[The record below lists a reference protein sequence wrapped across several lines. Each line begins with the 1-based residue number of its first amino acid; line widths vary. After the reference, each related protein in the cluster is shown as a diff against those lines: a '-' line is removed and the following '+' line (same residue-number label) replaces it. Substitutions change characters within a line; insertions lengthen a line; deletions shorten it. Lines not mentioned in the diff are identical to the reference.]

1 MASEDP
7 SITTRLEALERRS
20 AGSARRDGVAQ
31 ICIAVLFVGSLILLT
46 SNVWLMLEIS
56 ESRDVQSVEHQFWLL
71 CHERSTSAERT
82 HAFLELIK
90 ARNTEWKSARL
101 EKLELAGADLIG
113 VDVQFANL
121 MEGDLTKASFQEANL
136 FRSSFELTDLSDA
149 NLSKTNLSESTF
161 LKAKLNGANL
171 RDAVLVASSLEQAT
185 ARNANLIL
193 ADLSEAHLLM
203 TDLTGANLTGA
214 NLSNA
219 NLEAAILTGARL
231 SLTRLAGAN
240 LKDTDFTDSNW
251 WRAQGLDDDQQR
263 LFVKKFA
270 PSKNAD
276 PNYKRDFWDWGK
288 GLTSE

>member
-1 MASEDP
+1 MASNDP
-7 SITTRLEALERRS
+7 SVTTRLEALERRY
-20 AGSARRDGVAQ
+20 AGSGRRDGVAR
-31 ICIAVLFVGSLILLT
+31 ICIVALFVGSLILLT
-46 SNVWLMLEIS
+46 SNVWLMLEIR
-56 ESRDVQSVEHQFWLL
+56 ESRDVQSVEHLFWLL

-101 EKLELAGADLIG
+101 GKLNLAGADLIA

-121 MEGDLTKASFQEANL
+121 IEGDLTKVSFQEADL
-136 FRSSFELTDLSDA
+136 FRTSFELTDLSDA
-149 NLSKTNLSESTF
+149 NLSKANLSESTF
-161 LKAKLNGANL
+161 FKTKLNGANL

-185 ARNANLIL
+185 AHNANLIL

-231 SLTRLAGAN
+231 SLTRLTGAN

-251 WRAQGLDDDQQR
+251 WRARGLDDDQQR

-270 PSKNAD
+270 PGKNAD
-276 PNYKRDFWDWGK
+276 PMYRQDFERWAK
-288 GLTSE
+288 GLTGK